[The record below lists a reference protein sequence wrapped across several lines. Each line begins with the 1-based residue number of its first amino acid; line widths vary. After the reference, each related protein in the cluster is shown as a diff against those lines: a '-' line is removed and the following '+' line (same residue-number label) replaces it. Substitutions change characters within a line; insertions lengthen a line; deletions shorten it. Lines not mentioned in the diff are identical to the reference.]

1 MLLFNCAFSCHFADA
16 NKLLK
21 SQISLKIKLF
31 AYRPKN
37 NFTKDQVD
45 KTSVGC
51 HVAIEC
57 SCN

>member
-1 MLLFNCAFSCHFADA
+1 MLLFNCAFSCLFADA

-51 HVAIEC
+51 HVAIE
-57 SCN
+57 